1 MTQGYGQ
8 QNNPMDP
15 YGQQPGGQGD
25 QQQGWGQQPAGEQQS
40 WGQQPAGEQQGWGQ
54 PGGSSAAPADQQQWG
69 QAPGASPAPA
79 YGSPAPAPGG
89 YGSPAP
95 APAGYPG
102 AAGAAP
108 SAPAT
113 APSTLDKLTKWL
125 LILAIAVVAVRLAQY
140 IVGAVA
146 GFAIGASSAGGGDAM
161 GVTALGGGIVALLM
175 LLLNGVVSLALLVVA
190 IIVAV
195 QARGRGRIGALIV
208 VGAIV
213 LAVVLYWIV
222 QVIYMIAVGAS
233 TDPTSVGVWAL
244 VVLVLEIGRGLLIA
258 VALIVGA
265 MMARRWVKQS
275 SAGALSA

>member
-15 YGQQPGGQGD
+15 YGQQPAGQGD
-25 QQQGWGQQPAGEQQS
+25 QQQG

-79 YGSPAPAPGG
+79 YGSPASAPGG
-89 YGSPAP
+89 YGSPAS

-125 LILAIAVVAVRLAQY
+125 LILAIAVVAVRLVQY

-213 LAVVLYWIV
+213 LAVVLYWVV

-233 TDPTSVGVWAL
+233 TDPSSVGVWAL

>member
-25 QQQGWGQQPAGEQQS
+25 QQQG

-79 YGSPAPAPGG
+79 YGSPAPAPDG

-95 APAGYPG
+95 APGGYGSPASAPAGYPG
-102 AAGAAP
+102 TAGAAP

-233 TDPTSVGVWAL
+233 TDPESVGVWAL

>member
-1 MTQGYGQ
+1 
-8 QNNPMDP
+8 MDP

-25 QQQGWGQQPAGEQQS
+25 QQQGWGQQPAGEQKG

-54 PGGSSAAPADQQQWG
+54 PAGSSAAPVDQQQWG
-69 QAPGASPAPA
+69 QEPGASPAPA

-102 AAGAAP
+102 TAGAAT

-113 APSTLDKLTKWL
+113 APSALDKLTKWL
-125 LILAIAVVAVRLAQY
+125 LILAIAVVAVRLVQY

-161 GVTALGGGIVALLM
+161 GVTALGGGIGALLM

-213 LAVVLYWIV
+213 LAVVLYWVV

-233 TDPTSVGVWAL
+233 TDPSSVGVWAL

-258 VALIVGA
+258 VALIAGA
-265 MMARRWVKQS
+265 MMARRWVKQN